1 MWRHVE
7 PQRLLEGTRGGMLD
21 ERETDHLVS
30 CELCQEL
37 LIFFEEQSSTLNQ
50 SQPDDKAA

>member
-1 MWRHVE
+1 
-7 PQRLLEGTRGGMLD
+7 MLD